1 MLSIKKGAANE
12 YYLGCAYNE
21 DEEIF
26 FGATDKNLPATI
38 EKAVTGREN
47 DISDLFG
54 GRRSVGSFMIDFT
67 MFQGNSALLIESAY
81 ALYTNIWQS
90 IPLAKAEGTAK
101 DLNKLYRG
109 TDNAYYRFVI
119 IAIWNMFRKNKHL
132 AAVKLIDFKPLE
144 TCERYADEFKEHYK
158 SLLSLNEK
166 KRLVNNSEVITVS
179 QDCGYTVI
187 NAKAEDFEA
196 LCAEYVAELKR
207 RKIYCRKCKACG
219 VAILFSSKNKLMCD
233 KCTKAS
239 ISNSKKAHRL
249 VENGDSIL
257 RKNKNN
263 LTTYYNYSHSKK
275 YAESLP
281 EKQREFQRL
290 FKQYKER
297 AKEIVRQYKESE
309 ITRKTASDELGNMN
323 KRFLKLIGKDN

>member
-26 FGATDKNLPATI
+26 FGAADKNLPATI
-38 EKAVTGREN
+38 KKAVTGREK
-47 DISDLFG
+47 DISDLYA
-54 GRRSVGSFMIDFT
+54 GRRKVGSFMIDFT
-67 MFQGNSALLIESAY
+67 MFQGNSALMIESAY
-81 ALYTNIWQS
+81 ALYTNIGQS
-90 IPLAKAEGTAK
+90 IPLAKAESVAK
-101 DLNKLYRG
+101 DLNKLLKG

-119 IAIWNMFRKNKHL
+119 IAIWNMFRRNKHL
-132 AAVKLIDFKPLE
+132 AAGKLIDFKPLE
-144 TCERYADEFKEHYK
+144 TCERYAEEFRANYK
-158 SLLSLNEK
+158 RLFSLNEK
-166 KRLVNNSEVITVS
+166 KRIVKNSEAITIS

-187 NAKAEDFEA
+187 YAKAEDFEA

-207 RKIYCRKCKACG
+207 RKIYCRKCRACG
-219 VAILFSSKNKLMCD
+219 EAILFSSKNKLLCD

-239 ISNSKKAHRL
+239 VAHSKKAHRL

-257 RKNKNN
+257 RKNKRN

-275 YAESLP
+275 YMESSP

-297 AKEIVRQYKESE
+297 AKEIIRQYKESE
-309 ITRKTASDELGNMN
+309 ITRKNASDELSKMN
-323 KRFLKLIGKDN
+323 DRIFKFIREDS

>member
-1 MLSIKKGAANE
+1 MLSIKKSAASE

-54 GRRSVGSFMIDFT
+54 GRRTVGSFMIDFT

-101 DLNKLYRG
+101 DLNKLIKG
-109 TDNAYYRFVI
+109 TDNAYCRFVI
-119 IAIWNMFRKNKHL
+119 NAIWNMFRRNKHL
-132 AAVKLIDFKPLE
+132 AARPLINLRPLE
-144 TCERYADEFKEHYK
+144 TCERYADEFRTHYK

-166 KRLVNNSEVITVS
+166 KRLVKNSEVITVS
-179 QDCGYTVI
+179 QDCGYTVVY
-187 NAKAEDFEA
+187 AKAEAFEA

-219 VAILFSSKNKLMCD
+219 EAILFSSKNKLMCD

-239 ISNSKKAHRL
+239 IAHSKKAHRL

-257 RKNKNN
+257 RKNKKN

-275 YAESLP
+275 YMESSP
-281 EKQREFQRL
+281 EKQREFQRFFAQYKAKAKEIL
-290 FKQYKER
+290 KQYKAAELSR
-297 AKEIVRQYKESE
+297 KEASAKLAEMS
-309 ITRKTASDELGNMN
+309 N
-323 KRFLKLIGKDN
+323 RFFKFTM

>member
-1 MLSIKKGAANE
+1 MLSIKKSVANE

-26 FGATDKNLPATI
+26 FGAIDKNLPATI

-47 DISDLFG
+47 NISDLFG

-109 TDNAYYRFVI
+109 TNNAYYRFVI

-144 TCERYADEFKEHYK
+144 TCERYADEFREYYK

-166 KRLVNNSEVITVS
+166 KRLVNNSEVTPTPRNMRKVLPKS
-179 QDCGYTVI
+179 RGNFRGYSSNT
-187 NAKAEDFEA
+187 
-196 LCAEYVAELKR
+196 R
-207 RKIYCRKCKACG
+207 REQRKLSG
-219 VAILFSSKNKLMCD
+219 
-233 KCTKAS
+233 S
-239 ISNSKKAHRL
+239 ISNR
-249 VENGDSIL
+249 
-257 RKNKNN
+257 R
-263 LTTYYNYSHSKK
+263 
-275 YAESLP
+275 
-281 EKQREFQRL
+281 
-290 FKQYKER
+290 
-297 AKEIVRQYKESE
+297 
-309 ITRKTASDELGNMN
+309 
-323 KRFLKLIGKDN
+323 

>member
-21 DEEIF
+21 NEEIF
-26 FGATDKNLPATI
+26 FGATEKNLPATI

-54 GRRSVGSFMIDFT
+54 GRRNIGSFKIDFT

-101 DLNKLYRG
+101 DLNKLLKCS
-109 TDNAYYRFVI
+109 DNAYCRFVI
-119 IAIWNMFRKNKHL
+119 NAIWNMFRRNKHL
-132 AAVKLIDFKPLE
+132 AASKLINFKPLE
-144 TCERYADEFKEHYK
+144 TCEQYADEFREHYK

-166 KRLVNNSEVITVS
+166 KQLVKNSEVMTVS

-187 NAKAEDFEA
+187 YAKSEDFEA
-196 LCAEYVAELKR
+196 LCTEYVAELKR
-207 RKIYCRKCKACG
+207 RKIYCRKCRACG
-219 VAILFSSKNKLMCD
+219 EAILFGSRNKLLCD
-233 KCTKAS
+233 SCTAASKAK
-239 ISNSKKAHRL
+239 SKKEHRL
-249 VENGDSIL
+249 VENGDTVL
-257 RKNKNN
+257 RTNKNN

-275 YAESLP
+275 YMESSP
-281 EKQREFQRL
+281 EKQREFQR
-290 FKQYKER
+290 FFAQYKAG
-297 AKEIVRQYKESE
+297 AKEIIKQYNAAELSRKE
-309 ITRKTASDELGNMN
+309 ASAKLAEMSN
-323 KRFLKLIGKDN
+323 RFFRFVNEDN

>member
-38 EKAVTGREN
+38 KKAVTGRED
-47 DISDLFG
+47 DIMDLFG
-54 GRRSVGSFMIDFT
+54 GRRKVGSFMIDFT
-67 MFQGNSALLIESAY
+67 MFQGNSALMIESAY

-90 IPLAKAEGTAK
+90 IPLAKADGTAK
-101 DLNKLYRG
+101 DLNKLLKG
-109 TDNAYYRFVI
+109 TDNAYCRFVI
-119 IAIWNMFRKNKHL
+119 NAIWNMFRRNKHL
-132 AAVKLIDFKPLE
+132 AASKLIDFKPLE
-144 TCERYADEFKEHYK
+144 TCERYADEFREIYK

-166 KRLVNNSEVITVS
+166 KRLVKNSEVITVL

-187 NAKAEDFEA
+187 YSKVENFEA

-207 RKIYCRKCKACG
+207 RKIYCRKCKSCG
-219 VAILFSSKNKLMCD
+219 EAILFSSRNKLLCD

-239 ISNSKKAHRL
+239 IANSKKEHRL
-249 VENGDSIL
+249 IENGDSIL

-263 LTTYYNYSHSKK
+263 LTTYYNFSHSKK
-275 YAESLP
+275 FLESSP
-281 EKQREFQRL
+281 EKQREFQR
-290 FKQYKER
+290 FFAQYKAGAKDIIKQYKAAELSR
-297 AKEIVRQYKESE
+297 KEASAKLSE
-309 ITRKTASDELGNMN
+309 LSD
-323 KRFLKLIGKDN
+323 KFFRFAK

>member
-1 MLSIKKGAANE
+1 MLSIKKSAANE

-54 GRRSVGSFMIDFT
+54 SRRTVGSFMIDFT

-90 IPLAKAEGTAK
+90 IPLAKADGTAK
-101 DLNKLYRG
+101 GLNKLLKG
-109 TDNAYYRFVI
+109 TDNAYCRFVVN
-119 IAIWNMFRKNKHL
+119 AIWNMFRRNKHL
-132 AAVKLIDFKPLE
+132 AAGKLIDFKPLE
-144 TCERYADEFKEHYK
+144 TCERYADEFREYYK
-158 SLLSLNEK
+158 SLLSLNKK
-166 KRLVNNSEVITVS
+166 KRLVNNGEVITVS

-187 NAKAEDFEA
+187 YAKAEDFEA

-207 RKIYCRKCKACG
+207 RKIYCRKCKSCG
-219 VAILFSSKNKLMCD
+219 EAILFSSKNKLMCD
-233 KCTKAS
+233 NCTKAS
-239 ISNSKKAHRL
+239 IAHSKKAHRL

-275 YAESLP
+275 YEKSSP

-297 AKEIVRQYKESE
+297 AKEIIRQYKESE
-309 ITRKTASDELGNMN
+309 ITRKTASDELSKMN
-323 KRFLKLIGKDN
+323 DRIFKIIMDDN